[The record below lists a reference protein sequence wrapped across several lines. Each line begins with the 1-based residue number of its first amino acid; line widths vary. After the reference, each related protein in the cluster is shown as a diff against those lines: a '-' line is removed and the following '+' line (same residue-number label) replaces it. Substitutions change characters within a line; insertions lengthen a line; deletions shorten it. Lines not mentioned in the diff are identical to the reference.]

1 MKTITGQMT
10 VGEIA
15 VEVPKSGDIFRG
27 HHIDFVN
34 SGDRKLSDAAFERG
48 TPVEHILYEINDLG
62 TENEDGID
70 IKYMDETS
78 IIRYIQR
85 RYHEDLKDEL
95 PVLEP
100 YVEKMVR
107 EKTEEAELSDVFLGL
122 RAELLE
128 HAEEEDLNV
137 FPLLESYL
145 DNPSDNKKEALKPR
159 ITKLKN
165 EHKDITEFFIRI
177 REITNDFIPAE
188 GDSGVLRFVYER
200 LEKLEKDSFD
210 HIHLE
215 NNILFERI
223 RNKIRA

>member
-15 VEVPKSGDIFRG
+15 VEVPKSGDIFRAY
-27 HHIDFVN
+27 HIDFVN
-34 SGDRKLSDAAFERG
+34 RGNQSLSDAAFEHDV
-48 TPVEHILYEINDLG
+48 PIENILYEINNLG

-78 IIRYIQR
+78 IVRYIQR

-100 YVEKMVR
+100 YVEKMVK
-107 EKTEEAELSDVFLGL
+107 EKPEEAELSEVFLNFSDTVL
-122 RAELLE
+122 D
-128 HAEEEDLNV
+128 HTDEEDLNV

-145 DNPSDNKKEALKPR
+145 DQPSEDKRGALKPKLK
-159 ITKLKN
+159 KLKN
-165 EHKDITEFFIRI
+165 EHKDITEFFVRM

-188 GDSGVLRFVYER
+188 GDSGALRLVYMR

-223 RNKIRA
+223 RNKVRA